1 MIIKTYNENHEYLVF
16 IDIEFNNRELV
27 QFAGLLFKRIEDETY
42 QLMRS
47 CNQYVTTRVCYPFM
61 EYTSITNNFLEA
73 NGVSLKD
80 VQTIV
85 FDDFLADIDL
95 KDVMII
101 SHGLKND
108 RLVLLQNGINLSYRG
123 ENKRLPIDGY
133 CTFNNSKNILGRDN
147 HLTAKDLASECG
159 YYVHH
164 AHNAFNDVWAE
175 VAIFTYLK
183 KIEKQ
188 KEVDVCD
195 L

>member
-47 CNQYVTTRVCYPFM
+47 CNQYITTRVCYPFM
-61 EYTSITNNFLEA
+61 EYTSITNSFLEA

-85 FDDFLADIDL
+85 FDDFFADIDL

-108 RLVLLQNGINLSYRG
+108 RLVLLQNGINLSYRDD
-123 ENKRLPIDGY
+123 NKRLPVDGY
-133 CTFNNSKNILGRDN
+133 CTFNNAKNILGREN
-147 HLTAKDLASECG
+147 HLTAKDLANECG

-183 KIEKQ
+183 KVEKQ
-188 KEVDVCD
+188 KEVNVCD

>member
-61 EYTSITNNFLEA
+61 EYTSITNSFLEA

-95 KDVMII
+95 KDVMVI

-108 RLVLLQNGINLSYRG
+108 RLVLLQNGINLSYRDD
-123 ENKRLPIDGY
+123 NKRLPVDGY
-133 CTFNNSKNILGRDN
+133 CTFNNSKHILGRDN

-188 KEVDVCD
+188 KEVNVCD

>member
-61 EYTSITNNFLEA
+61 EYTSITNSFLEA

-95 KDVMII
+95 KDVMVI

-108 RLVLLQNGINLSYRG
+108 RLVAQLSDS
-123 ENKRLPIDGY
+123 NKRQLIIDVANTIKGFQLMDIVLL
-133 CTFNNSKNILGRDN
+133 TTLNIFLEG
-147 HLTAKDLASECG
+147 
-159 YYVHH
+159 
-164 AHNAFNDVWAE
+164 
-175 VAIFTYLK
+175 I
-183 KIEKQ
+183 II
-188 KEVDVCD
+188 
-195 L
+195 

>member
-61 EYTSITNNFLEA
+61 EYTSITNSFLEA

-95 KDVMII
+95 KDVMVI

-108 RLVLLQNGINLSYRG
+108 RLVLLQNGINLSYRDD
-123 ENKRLPIDGY
+123 NKRLPVDIVPLI
-133 CTFNNSKNILGRDN
+133 TLNIFLEG
-147 HLTAKDLASECG
+147 
-159 YYVHH
+159 
-164 AHNAFNDVWAE
+164 
-175 VAIFTYLK
+175 I
-183 KIEKQ
+183 II
-188 KEVDVCD
+188 
-195 L
+195 